1 MLPPL
6 KIVVFI
12 SRVVG
17 HTPTVERSLTKS
29 RNHQSAVIDFKI
41 LLILEKQVPAHGHPL
56 QSILY
61 RNVTLFLAEH
71 KYQGKFNHQL
81 SARST
86 RKQVYIQK
94 PSGPLTAR
102 DRVSLLRF
110 SWLHIMCFPFFRGYF
125 TKSLPTPSVATL
137 MPTSTSWDHH
147 AAFNEGSRWFLTKMM
162 QFDMCIA
169 IGALGIAT
177 ALQHFGANN
186 NKACTLVLMTLEQ
199 NIGILKHSCL
209 CFRWLSCGYWSPSH
223 VLSYLPTASWRCV
236 PPFLCDRQSPQ
247 HSLENVPNHLGAW

>member
-1 MLPPL
+1 MWERIKKSKANVSAAYGGQILQPRILLMLLPL

-17 HTPTVERSLTKS
+17 HNVVQSPAVERSFTKS

-125 TKSLPTPSVATL
+125 TKSLPTPSVATF
-137 MPTSTSWDHH
+137 MPTSTS
-147 AAFNEGSRWFLTKMM
+147 
-162 QFDMCIA
+162 
-169 IGALGIAT
+169 
-177 ALQHFGANN
+177 
-186 NKACTLVLMTLEQ
+186 
-199 NIGILKHSCL
+199 
-209 CFRWLSCGYWSPSH
+209 
-223 VLSYLPTASWRCV
+223 
-236 PPFLCDRQSPQ
+236 
-247 HSLENVPNHLGAW
+247 